1 MGVQERRERERLQ
14 TRTKILDAA
23 RNLFAEHG
31 YDAVSM
37 RQIAAAIE
45 YSPTAIYVHFEDK
58 EALFHELCRHDF
70 GELARA
76 FADIMT
82 VADPIERIRQIGHA
96 YMRFGLARPNHY
108 RLMFMTPKLPPA
120 PEEMLK
126 RDKGDPAQ
134 DGYAVLKAAVVEG
147 IESKRFRQ
155 ELTNPDLIA
164 QTFWGA
170 VHGVVSLEIAMC
182 TDPWIDWAPVE
193 ARMRTMVEGILR
205 GMTR

>member
-1 MGVQERRERERLQ
+1 MGVQERRERERME

-45 YSPTAIYVHFEDK
+45 YSPTAIYVHFKDK

-70 GELARA
+70 GELVQA
-76 FADIMT
+76 FGGIVT
-82 VADPIERIRQIGHA
+82 IADPVERIRQVGHA

-120 PEEMLK
+120 PEETI
-126 RDKGDPAQ
+126 RQERGDPTQ
-134 DGYAVLKAAVVEG
+134 DGYAVLKAAVLEG
-147 IESKRFRQ
+147 LAAGRFRP
-155 ELTNPDLIA
+155 ELTNPELIA

-170 VHGVVSLEIAMC
+170 VHGVVSIEIAMNN
-182 TDPWIDWAPVE
+182 DPWIEWTPIED
-193 ARMRTMVEGILR
+193 RMRTMVDGILR
-205 GMTR
+205 GMTV